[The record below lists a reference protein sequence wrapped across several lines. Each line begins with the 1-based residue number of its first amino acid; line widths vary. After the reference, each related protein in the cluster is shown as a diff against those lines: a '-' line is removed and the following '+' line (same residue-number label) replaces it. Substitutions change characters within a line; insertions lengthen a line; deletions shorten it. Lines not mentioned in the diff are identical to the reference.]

1 MNRKVTKYW
10 DGNQNDRLVEDGVR
24 GMTVSAMKMLAMRT
38 FGREMTGRD
47 TVMTVGV

>member
-1 MNRKVTKYW
+1 MNRMVTKNW

-24 GMTVSAMKMLAMRT
+24 GMTVSAIKMLAMRT
-38 FGREMTGRD
+38 FGRETTGRD